1 MDWLTIKKYITE
13 AEPFLTISFGFLS
26 FATGFIGGMLKQ
38 RYKEGAIKGEI
49 DTKFANCGR
58 KITNIDNRI
67 EDKILPRISAVE
79 AKVESYYGSFE
90 NCKNLQVE
98 RMNTQ
103 NASIL
108 LLMQDLVHKEF
119 QKLDDRMAILREKAK
134 AEKQA
139 ELESLKAYVDA
150 KFQAILIKK
159 PESK

>member
-1 MDWLTIKKYITE
+1 MDWLAIKKHIME
-13 AEPFLTISFGFLS
+13 AEPFLTVSFGFLS
-26 FATGFIGGMLKQ
+26 FVIGFIGGMLKQ

-58 KITNIDNRI
+58 KITNIDSRI
-67 EDKILPRISAVE
+67 EDKISPRISAVE
-79 AKVESYYGSFE
+79 AKVEAYYSSFE

-139 ELESLKAYVDA
+139 ELESLKAYVDM
-150 KFQAILIKK
+150 KFQALLIKK